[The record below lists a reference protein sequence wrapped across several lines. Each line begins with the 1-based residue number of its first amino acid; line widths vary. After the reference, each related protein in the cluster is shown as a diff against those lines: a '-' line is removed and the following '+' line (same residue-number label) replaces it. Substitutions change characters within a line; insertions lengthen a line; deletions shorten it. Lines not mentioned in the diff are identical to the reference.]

1 MRLNK
6 FPASIYL
13 LKVNNRN
20 TRPRSEI
27 CSKLTKKHQNVIDI
41 VLASLLLTVNKC
53 THFSSASIVDFKQV
67 NVGWDLMGT
76 LVVNGLSK
84 NT

>member
-27 CSKLTKKHQNVIDI
+27 CSTLTIKIPEKNVIDA
-41 VLASLLLTVNKC
+41 VLVSLL
-53 THFSSASIVDFKQV
+53 
-67 NVGWDLMGT
+67 T
-76 LVVNGLSK
+76 LNMFHTLF
-84 NT
+84 